1 MQDSI
6 TIDCDDCAAEKI
18 SQIIHCEFRFNKE
31 DSEEYLAIDFHDFK
45 LSFED
50 FTSLVIITDH

>member
-1 MQDSI
+1 MKDSI
-6 TIDCDDCAAEKI
+6 TINCDDCAAEKI
-18 SQIIHCEFRFNKE
+18 KQKVHHEFRFNEKS
-31 DSEEYLAIDFHDFK
+31 SEEHLIIDFHDFK